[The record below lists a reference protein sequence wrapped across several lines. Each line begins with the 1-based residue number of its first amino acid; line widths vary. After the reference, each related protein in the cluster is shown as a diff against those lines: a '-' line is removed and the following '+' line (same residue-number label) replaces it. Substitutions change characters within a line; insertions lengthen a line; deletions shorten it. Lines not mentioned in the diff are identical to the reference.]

1 MSRATAPSGAKTR
14 LMSEMKALR
23 KEKWINFEDDEQ
35 SNILKWRFALMVINS
50 DSAFNGGYFRA
61 EMLFTDEYPYQ
72 PPKFRFLIPITHPNI
87 YPDGQLCISILHKPG
102 EDIMS
107 GEEASERWS
116 PLQGAESVL
125 RSVLL
130 LLDDPEINSP
140 ANVDASVMYRDRR
153 AEYNEKAR
161 ETVERS
167 KKDIPPGFE
176 MPRSFESTPPPKPEN
191 DDDFWA
197 ESEDEFDFGGS
208 DTGDDEEEDQEMED
222 FGDAEGEEDE
232 EQEGS
237 DEEGEEDDDD
247 DEDGHH

>member
-1 MSRATAPSGAKTR
+1 MSRTAGPTGAKTR
-14 LMSEMKALR
+14 LMSEMKALQ
-23 KEKWINFEDDEQ
+23 KEKWINFEFEDQ

-61 EMLFTDEYPYQ
+61 EMTFTNEYPYQ
-72 PPKFRFLIPITHPNI
+72 PPKFRFLIPIVHPNI

-102 EDIMS
+102 EDLMS

-153 AEYNEKAR
+153 DEYNRAAK

-167 KKDIPPGFE
+167 QKDIPEGFE
-176 MPRSFESTPPPKPEN
+176 MPRTFEPAPPPKPEN
-191 DDDFWA
+191 DDDFWV
-197 ESEDEFDFGGS
+197 ESDGEFDFGGS
-208 DTGDDEEEDQEMED
+208 DTGDDEEDQEMDDFED
-222 FGDAEGEEDE
+222 DEAEEED
-232 EQEGS
+232 QDGS
-237 DEEGEEDDDD
+237 DE
-247 DEDGHH
+247 DGTDNNSSSRH

>member
-1 MSRATAPSGAKTR
+1 MSRAAAPSGAKTR

-23 KEKWINFEDDEQ
+23 KEKWINFEDEEQ
-35 SNILKWRFALMVINS
+35 ENILKWRFALMVINS
-50 DSAFNGGYFRA
+50 DSPFNGGYFRA
-61 EMLFTDEYPYQ
+61 EMVFTDEYPYQ
-72 PPKFRFLIPITHPNI
+72 PPKFRFLIPIFHPNV

-107 GEEASERWS
+107 GEDASERWS

-153 AEYNEKAR
+153 DDYYEKAR

-167 KKDIPPGFE
+167 KRDIPEGFE
-176 MPRSFESTPPPKPEN
+176 MPTSFEAAPPPKQEN

-197 ESEDEFDFGGS
+197 GSSDEEFDFDGS
-208 DTGDDEEEDQEMED
+208 DTGDEEMDYEEE
-222 FGDAEGEEDE
+222 EEE
-232 EQEGS
+232 EEE
-237 DEEGEEDDDD
+237 EEGE
-247 DEDGHH
+247 GKRSGR